1 MKTIIPSS
9 HPEIKVL
16 IPQYWTDYELIDSG
30 NGNKL
35 ERFGQYIFS
44 RPAQQ
49 AIWRPG
55 LSQSIWQ
62 KADGIFIPGKGEI
75 GGNWRHQN
83 SGINP
88 RWLMQYQGVN
98 FWAQTSDSRHMGVF
112 PEQASHWEWLT
123 QIIADSHSQP
133 KVLNLFGYTGIASL
147 VAAKAGAHV
156 THVDASKKTVRQAKE
171 NQQLSDLETKPIRW
185 IIEDAN
191 KFIQREGRRN
201 SVYDGIIMDPP
212 KFGRGPKGEVWEY
225 FKLMPDLLENCREIL
240 SNTPLFIII
249 TTYTIQASALSLYYA
264 LLPIVK
270 DLGGEL
276 SCGELALHENSHG
289 RSLSLAIYTRWKA
302 DTA

>member
-1 MKTIIPSS
+1 MKTSIPSS

-30 NGNKL
+30 NGKKL
-35 ERFGQYIFS
+35 ERFGQYRFS

-49 AIWRPG
+49 AIWHPG
-55 LSQSIWQ
+55 LNQSEWQ
-62 KADGIFIPGKGEI
+62 KADGNFIPGKGEI
-75 GGNWRHQN
+75 GGNWQYQKT
-83 SGINP
+83 GISQ
-88 RWLMQYQGVN
+88 RWSMQYQGIN

-123 QIIADSHSQP
+123 QIIAGSQLQP

-156 THVDASKKTVRQAKE
+156 THVDASKKTVRLAKE
-171 NQQLSDLETKPIRW
+171 NQLLSNLETKPIRW
-185 IIEDAN
+185 IIEDAI

-225 FKLMPDLLENCREIL
+225 FKLMPDLLENCRQIL
-240 SNTPLFIII
+240 NNAPLFIII

-264 LLPIVK
+264 LLPIVSN
-270 DLGGEL
+270 LGGEL
-276 SCGELALHENSHG
+276 SCGELALHENSQG
-289 RSLSLAIYTRWKA
+289 RSLSMAIYARWKA
-302 DTA
+302 ETG